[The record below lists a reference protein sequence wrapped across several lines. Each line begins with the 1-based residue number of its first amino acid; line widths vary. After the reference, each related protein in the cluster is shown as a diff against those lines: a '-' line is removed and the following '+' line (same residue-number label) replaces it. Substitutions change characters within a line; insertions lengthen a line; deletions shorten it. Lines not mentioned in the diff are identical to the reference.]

1 MPRNDDCV
9 RYDVQK
15 MSFPFESVV
24 GISHCDVSVLYPR
37 YGTGRRS
44 GVSLA
49 ASHSA
54 VGLSQSSDT
63 TGVRAAVVCQRPDSR
78 SVVPGGPR
86 FRSQVLN
93 SMLHFKIERPIK
105 VCRLVSSTNKSGPAS
120 DISGECAGICM
131 SVFRY
136 QHFADLVH
144 VTSAGAINV
153 FLLKM
158 TDMGTPERNPLTE
171 RNDHRIPPQ
180 LKAILMRRPSCRIA
194 ALVVFTACSPLFAQ
208 DNTKAVK
215 KVDKLVLPLKFYYLD
230 ELVIPIQ
237 QFPYDASLP
246 TSSAESASVRQPQSV
261 GGGQQGCQQGG
272 GFGGG
277 GGYFSVPTTVQFG
290 GGGGLGGRVNF
301 GIQPHHVHD
310 SYAEHEPLI
319 DLIIGHV
326 DTDSWRNQRRPRHG
340 VGCRQHIADS
350 AD

>member
-1 MPRNDDCV
+1 
-9 RYDVQK
+9 
-15 MSFPFESVV
+15 
-24 GISHCDVSVLYPR
+24 
-37 YGTGRRS
+37 
-44 GVSLA
+44 
-49 ASHSA
+49 
-54 VGLSQSSDT
+54 
-63 TGVRAAVVCQRPDSR
+63 
-78 SVVPGGPR
+78 
-86 FRSQVLN
+86 
-93 SMLHFKIERPIK
+93 
-105 VCRLVSSTNKSGPAS
+105 
-120 DISGECAGICM
+120 M